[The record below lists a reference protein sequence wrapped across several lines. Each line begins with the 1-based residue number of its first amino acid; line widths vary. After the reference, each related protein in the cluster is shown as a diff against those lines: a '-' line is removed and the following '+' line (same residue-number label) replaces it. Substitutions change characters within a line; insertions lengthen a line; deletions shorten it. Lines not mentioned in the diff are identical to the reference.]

1 MSRMFH
7 CVPRCLFRTLAVGV
21 GLFAMLTALPGCG
34 SGDDGQALGQLTQEI
49 QTLQSSIAH
58 LEQMVD
64 EQRQAAVAAAKG
76 DDDPSVTPTN
86 GWTEPLA
93 TLDETFT
100 LAAKAREDGDAGLSR
115 TLLLN
120 AANRRLGDAIALE
133 QIVDVAVEHHPETR
147 EAMLVALD
155 MAQFQVPPD
164 QVIRVVGLT
173 DRIGEELDAEREAEL
188 AAGESAG
195 GAIGGATEAD
205 AALNGPPRPQVT
217 AADLESAVSM
227 REATERLSNWLGEA
241 SQELDRT
248 DAKAA
253 ATIEGATADLSTLA
267 VLVFARN
274 GLDRLKRSDLPAET
288 AASILQSVESQSSR
302 LWGLP
307 RKGMSPEL
315 ATQLDTLPVQLA
327 TAAEMVQQR
336 QSRPA
341 LKTLRE
347 LVQQSEQA
355 AKAGQSSHQDRIDAL
370 SDLLA
375 KSQKELEGISGSEP
389 ADEAKRA
396 IQTIADRLATARTD
410 QVRAY
415 QAWVVKQCRMVF
427 DHYDSEKQV
436 TESDALHLFVGRAP
450 FNQDG
455 RRSLATVDQTLL
467 NTEVGRL
474 FNDVLGKLIVEM
486 SPQQIV
492 AVETEMADPANKV
505 KLSEF

>member
-1 MSRMFH
+1 
-7 CVPRCLFRTLAVGV
+7 
-21 GLFAMLTALPGCG
+21 
-34 SGDDGQALGQLTQEI
+34 
-49 QTLQSSIAH
+49 
-58 LEQMVD
+58 
-64 EQRQAAVAAAKG
+64 
-76 DDDPSVTPTN
+76 
-86 GWTEPLA
+86 
-93 TLDETFT
+93 
-100 LAAKAREDGDAGLSR
+100 
-115 TLLLN
+115 
-120 AANRRLGDAIALE
+120 
-133 QIVDVAVEHHPETR
+133 
-147 EAMLVALD
+147 
-155 MAQFQVPPD
+155 
-164 QVIRVVGLT
+164 
-173 DRIGEELDAEREAEL
+173 
-188 AAGESAG
+188 
-195 GAIGGATEAD
+195 
-205 AALNGPPRPQVT
+205 
-217 AADLESAVSM
+217 M
-227 REATERLSNWLGEA
+227 REATERLSGWLGEA